1 VSSVETVLGG
11 RELAGT
17 GTVDAHDHLFIAPGP
32 EGAPEL
38 ADERLALEELDDL
51 RAAGGAAVVDCQ
63 PGGCGRDAR
72 VLRRLMERSDVAI
85 VASTG
90 FHLRRYYRSG
100 EGPWASPAGA
110 LDLFLGEL
118 LDGLAEAPE
127 ARAGVLKCAW
137 TGEPGAERELLAA
150 AAEAARRAGAA
161 MVVHTEPD
169 GDVGALCELVLD
181 AGVAPRRVQLSHLDK
196 RPDPALH
203 LELARAG
210 FVLGYDTFLRPK
222 YRPDEHVWPLLRTML
237 SEGLARQ
244 VTLGLDLV
252 DATRWRVCG
261 GPGLRALPCEVVPR
275 LRDEGA
281 AAEELHGLAG
291 ANALRLLSGEDS
303 P

>member
-1 VSSVETVLGG
+1 VSAVETVLGE
-11 RELAGT
+11 RELGDA

-38 ADERLALEELDDL
+38 ADERLALEELHDL

-90 FHLRRYYRSG
+90 FHLRRYYRPG

-118 LDGLAEAPE
+118 LDGLREEPGS
-127 ARAGVLKCAW
+127 RAGVVKCAW

-161 MVVHTEPD
+161 MVVHTEPG
-169 GDVGALCELVLD
+169 GDVGGLCELVLD
-181 AGVAPRRVQLSHLDK
+181 AGVAARRVQLSHLDK
-196 RPDPALH
+196 QPDPALH
-203 LELARAG
+203 LDLARAG

-222 YRPDEHVWPLLRTML
+222 YRPDEHVWPLLRTMVA
-237 SEGLARQ
+237 EGHAGQ

-252 DATRWRVCG
+252 DAARWRVCG
-261 GPGLRALPCEVVPR
+261 GPGLRALPAEVVPR
-275 LRDEGA
+275 LSAEGTS
-281 AAEELHGLAG
+281 AEDVNALAG
-291 ANALRLLSGEDS
+291 GNARRLLAREEAA
-303 P
+303 